1 MNCEQQAVEYA
12 MNQFHGL
19 GVAVSTEGIERV
31 LHYIDEFYMEV
42 WEPSEEDGITV
53 IEYTEE
59 EKRKF
64 IQEEMPDV
72 PHTVIQGVLDAE
84 QRFFGGV
91 ANE

>member
-1 MNCEQQAVEYA
+1 MNCEEQAKEYT
-12 MNQFHGL
+12 MNQFHQL
-19 GVAVSTEGIERV
+19 GVAVSVKEIDAV
-31 LHYIDEFYMEV
+31 LHFIDKFYMEV
-42 WEPSEEDGITV
+42 WEPTPDECISV

-64 IQEEMPDV
+64 IQEEMPDI